1 MIASIKVWMTKELP
15 GISENGS
22 GVGSIFTSGGCGSM
36 FLCLKKYFNRCVLI
50 LTLLIC
56 TGSDR
61 KLVYLNDYQLVHVY
75 SLIKVF
81 NLLVHLL

>member
-1 MIASIKVWMTKELP
+1 
-15 GISENGS
+15 
-22 GVGSIFTSGGCGSM
+22 M
-36 FLCLKKYFNRCVLI
+36 FLCLKIYFNRCVLI

-61 KLVYLNDYQLVHVY
+61 MLVYLNDYQLVHVY

>member
-1 MIASIKVWMTKELP
+1 
-15 GISENGS
+15 
-22 GVGSIFTSGGCGSM
+22 M

-50 LTLLIC
+50 LAYIIDLY
-56 TGSDR
+56 GFWYR
-61 KLVYLNDYQLVHVY
+61 KLVYFNDYQLVHVY